1 MKTQSDCISAD
12 TYFRL
17 RHAQRLSWLRARAPF
32 VPSVDETRRTTV
44 IDPVYPPLAIQ
55 PLTLDRLGWNA
66 LRGNSPTLNPDTKT
80 RARFTRVCHF
90 ASCLPRGF
98 SRCITRC
105 NRHQLCSG
113 ENSLPTRGIKGQD
126 NRGHPPTVTC
136 FLREL
141 YRLPC
146 GNIETGRSLLPRRY
160 RLSRFSWKGKIETG
174 RSLLPRRSCLS
185 RFTGGRAMSTKQ
197 KTAAA
202 LPLSKLKSMGA
213 VSAATGAAAPMFTL
227 FFY

>member
-1 MKTQSDCISAD
+1 MKTQSDRISAD

-17 RHAQRLSWLRARAPF
+17 RHAQRPPWLRARAPF
-32 VPSVDETRRTTV
+32 VPSVDETRRTV

-80 RARFTRVCHF
+80 RARFIRVCHF

-136 FLREL
+136 FLRER

-146 GNIETGRSLLPRRY
+146 GKIETGRSLLPRRY
-160 RLSRFSWKGKIETG
+160 RLSRF
-174 RSLLPRRSCLS
+174 
-185 RFTGGRAMSTKQ
+185 TGGRALSTKQ

-202 LPLSKLKSMGA
+202 LPLFKLKSMGA
-213 VSAATGAAAPMFTL
+213 VSAATSAAAPMFTL

>member
-1 MKTQSDCISAD
+1 MKTQSDRITAD

-17 RHAQRLSWLRARAPF
+17 RHAQRPPWLRARAPF

-55 PLTLDRLGWNA
+55 PLTLDKLSWNA
-66 LRGNSPTLNPDTKT
+66 LRGNSPTLNPETKI

-136 FLREL
+136 FLRER

-146 GNIETGRSLLPRRY
+146 RKIETGRSLLPRRY
-160 RLSRFSWKGKIETG
+160 R
-174 RSLLPRRSCLS
+174 LS

-213 VSAATGAAAPMFTL
+213 VSAATSAAAPMFTL
-227 FFY
+227 FFYFMEETL